1 MGGVQFTGSQSEV
14 WDVFK
19 TLLLA
24 RHGSVS
30 PLILV
35 LEK

>member
-24 RHGSVS
+24 RHGSV
-30 PLILV
+30 PL
-35 LEK
+35 